1 MITGA
6 DYNTPTAKLLE
17 ETDTLSVHQLV
28 AYQTA
33 VMAYKVIQ
41 TKKPTYIAERMQ
53 SRSGNKKLRGRLGR
67 VDQQHHSLSIAKEGF
82 IQRGASILNKL
93 DECLRCEPK
102 LEKFKIGVRSWVKE
116 NIAIK
121 PRSKYPNLGSLRRY
135 QHLDPP
141 DDPPEQTTD
150 IRKYFKPVQVPCL
163 PHLQHRGHHLPH

>member
-6 DYNTPTAKLLE
+6 NYNTPTAKLLE

-102 LEKFKIGVRSWVKE
+102 LEK
-116 NIAIK
+116 
-121 PRSKYPNLGSLRRY
+121 
-135 QHLDPP
+135 Q
-141 DDPPEQTTD
+141 
-150 IRKYFKPVQVPCL
+150 
-163 PHLQHRGHHLPH
+163 